1 MKAAKTSETSVKIEN
16 TRISN
21 VIGLIKF
28 KVLKDNLEVENS
40 IKSATMH
47 KSGGHH
53 VVLTDLPASIESL
66 RVMDTITINT
76 LRIETWLINLIFW
89 SFAYSSL
96 IKHSKKTIM
105 SSSHAE
111 VLLTQTVTC
120 CDFCTLQLCYWI

>member
-40 IKSATMH
+40 IESATMH
-47 KSGGHH
+47 KSGGYH

-96 IKHSKKTIM
+96 IKHSKKNNY
-105 SSSHAE
+105 
-111 VLLTQTVTC
+111 VKFTC
-120 CDFCTLQLCYWI
+120 